1 MSYQN
6 KVIIISGA
14 SGSGKTT
21 LVNYL
26 LQYKELNLTFSV
38 SATTRQKR
46 KYEINGEHYNFLSI
60 IDFKNKIQSND
71 FLEWEEVY
79 RNHFYGT
86 LRSSAMNILNTG
98 KNILFDV
105 DVKGAQSIKNY
116 FKDDSLS
123 VFIQAPSI
131 DIAVER
137 LKKRKTES
145 ANTMELRV
153 KKIKQEI
160 KLGETMDVQL
170 INDNL
175 DVIKPQIYNLINQ
188 FLES

>member
-26 LQYKELNLTFSV
+26 LQQKELNLTFSV

-46 KYEINGEHYNFLSI
+46 KIEINGEHYHFLSI
-60 IDFKNKIQSND
+60 TDFKNKIQSND

-79 RNHFYGT
+79 RDHFYGT
-86 LRSSAMNILNTG
+86 LMSSAMNILNTG

-105 DVKGAQSIKNY
+105 DVKGARSIKNY

-123 VFIQAPSI
+123 IFIQAPSI
-131 DIAVER
+131 DIAIER

-145 ANTMELRV
+145 VNTMALRV

-160 KLGETMDVQL
+160 KLGEKMDVQL

-175 DVIKPQIYNLINQ
+175 NVIKPQIYNLINQ
-188 FLES
+188 FLEL

>member
-38 SATTRQKR
+38 SATTRKKR
-46 KYEINGEHYNFLSI
+46 KHEINGEHYNFLSI
-60 IDFKNKIQSND
+60 MDFKNKIQSND

-86 LRSSAMNILNTG
+86 LRSSAMHILNTG

-105 DVKGAQSIKNY
+105 DVKGAQSIKNH

-123 VFIQAPSI
+123 IFIQAPSI

-145 ANTMELRV
+145 VNTMELRV

-160 KLGETMDVQL
+160 KLGKTMDVQL

-175 DVIKPQIYNLINQ
+175 DVIKLQIYNLINQ
-188 FLES
+188 FLEL

>member
-26 LQYKELNLTFSV
+26 LQHKELNLTFSV

-46 KYEINGEHYNFLSI
+46 KHEINREHYNFLSI

-79 RNHFYGT
+79 RDHFYGT

-116 FKDDSLS
+116 FKDNSLS
-123 VFIQAPSI
+123 IFIQAPSI

-145 ANTMELRV
+145 AHTMELRV
-153 KKIKQEI
+153 KKIKKEI

-175 DVIKPQIYNLINQ
+175 DVIKPKIYNLINQ
-188 FLES
+188 FLEL